1 MAEPAFPWKVA
12 WITGASGAICGEIA
26 RRLASAGVT
35 VAATARPGGKLDE
48 LAASSERIKAFPA
61 DVLKPDE
68 LKASVAKI
76 DSALGAID
84 LALLGAGM
92 YVPFDIRNID
102 LDGFHRT
109 MTLNVDGVINGI
121 AAVLPSMLA
130 RRHGHI
136 AIMGSLFGYAGWPGN
151 GSYGASKAA
160 VINLAESLKLELQGT
175 GVDVTIINPGFVDT
189 PLNASYDP
197 KKKLYAMSKERCAR
211 KILEKLGR
219 KPYEIAFPPQVE
231 GFLKS
236 VRSLPRAV
244 SFPLIR
250 WFTRKMGA

>member
-1 MAEPAFPWKVA
+1 VAGSNYPWKIA

-26 RRLASAGVT
+26 RRLAAAGVT
-35 VAATARPGGKLDE
+35 VAATARPSEKLTT
-48 LAASSERIKAFPA
+48 LAAANERIKAFPA
-61 DVLKPDE
+61 DVLKPEE
-68 LKASVAKI
+68 LNDAVAKI
-76 DSALGAID
+76 ESALGAIE
-84 LALLGAGM
+84 LALFGAGM

-109 MTLNVDGVINGI
+109 MALNVDGVINGI

-130 RRHGHI
+130 RKSGHI
-136 AIMGSLFGYAGWPGN
+136 AIMGSLFGYAGWPEN

-160 VINLAESLKLELQGT
+160 VINLAESLKLELEGT

-189 PLNASYDP
+189 PLNASYDR

-211 KILEKLGR
+211 KILEKLGG

-231 GFLKS
+231 FFLKS

-244 SFPLIR
+244 SFPLVR
-250 WFTRKMGA
+250 WFTKRLG